1 MNRLIP
7 LLCIA
12 FGALSSCHAATPRA
26 SKAPTNDAAIRR
38 YFVANLTGDKEALPA
53 KALSLDAVTK
63 ARTQVW
69 HLWAEANKSVK
80 QETLPE
86 LSPLT
91 KGASSHS
98 WRLTPEEY
106 NGAKFEA
113 IMPFYFGTKGNKPA
127 DGYPLYL
134 DLHGSGPKEQE
145 WPITLEW
152 ALTFDD
158 APSVYFIPQ
167 IPNGGETADGQLY
180 RWWQKSKLEAWEQ
193 LLRQAFLSGKINPKR
208 IYFLGVSEG
217 GYGSQR
223 LASYYPDYLAAAG
236 PMAGGEPLINAPA
249 ENLQHV
255 AFSLRTGANDKQFH
269 RNELTEYTRDAL
281 NSLANKYPGYYK
293 HFIDIIPKYGHGI
306 PYQFTTP
313 YLKQHVRTA
322 QPRSVHWED
331 FPVDGRYR
339 KGCYNLAPLE
349 RPEGK
354 ERIYYEEEIKGNT
367 IDLKVSSVK
376 YVEKKVSDWYKDF
389 KLVLL
394 YDKVY
399 EPATKGKLRIYLS
412 PELLDLSQPVT
423 IRINGR
429 QVYSGLVKADYSHLV
444 ESCARF
450 FDPERLFPAAVD
462 VAY

>member
-53 KALSLDAVTK
+53 KALSLDAVAK

-80 QETLPE
+80 QETLQV

-113 IMPFYFGTKGNKPA
+113 IMPFFFGTKGSKPA

-193 LLRQAFLSGKINPKR
+193 LLRQAFLSGEINPKR

-331 FPVDGRYR
+331 FPVDGCYR

-354 ERIYYEEEIKGNT
+354 DRIYYEEEIKGNT

-399 EPATKGKLRIYLS
+399 EPVTKGKLRIYLS
-412 PELLDLSQPVT
+412 PELLDLRQPVT

-429 QVYSGLVKADYSHLV
+429 QVYSGLVKADYSHLA

>member
-1 MNRLIP
+1 
-7 LLCIA
+7 
-12 FGALSSCHAATPRA
+12 
-26 SKAPTNDAAIRR
+26 
-38 YFVANLTGDKEALPA
+38 
-53 KALSLDAVTK
+53 
-63 ARTQVW
+63 
-69 HLWAEANKSVK
+69 
-80 QETLPE
+80 
-86 LSPLT
+86 
-91 KGASSHS
+91 
-98 WRLTPEEY
+98 
-106 NGAKFEA
+106 
-113 IMPFYFGTKGNKPA
+113 MPFYFGTKGNKPA

-193 LLRQAFLSGKINPKR
+193 LLRQAFLSGEINPKR

-293 HFIDIIPKYGHGI
+293 YFIDIIPEYGHGI
-306 PYQFTTP
+306 PYKFTTP

-354 ERIYYEEEIKGNT
+354 ERVYYEEEIKGNT

>member
-12 FGALSSCHAATPRA
+12 FGALSSCHAAAPRT
-26 SKAPTNDAAIRR
+26 SKAPANDAAIRR
-38 YFVANLTGDKEALPA
+38 YFVANLTGDKEALPT
-53 KALSLDAVTK
+53 KALSLDAVAK

-91 KGASSHS
+91 KGSASHR

-152 ALTFDD
+152 AITFDD

-193 LLRQAFLSGKINPKR
+193 LLRQAFLSGEINPKR

-217 GYGSQR
+217 GYGS
-223 LASYYPDYLAAAG
+223 
-236 PMAGGEPLINAPA
+236 
-249 ENLQHV
+249 
-255 AFSLRTGANDKQFH
+255 
-269 RNELTEYTRDAL
+269 
-281 NSLANKYPGYYK
+281 
-293 HFIDIIPKYGHGI
+293 
-306 PYQFTTP
+306 
-313 YLKQHVRTA
+313 
-322 QPRSVHWED
+322 
-331 FPVDGRYR
+331 
-339 KGCYNLAPLE
+339 
-349 RPEGK
+349 
-354 ERIYYEEEIKGNT
+354 
-367 IDLKVSSVK
+367 
-376 YVEKKVSDWYKDF
+376 
-389 KLVLL
+389 
-394 YDKVY
+394 
-399 EPATKGKLRIYLS
+399 
-412 PELLDLSQPVT
+412 
-423 IRINGR
+423 
-429 QVYSGLVKADYSHLV
+429 
-444 ESCARF
+444 
-450 FDPERLFPAAVD
+450 
-462 VAY
+462 

>member
-53 KALSLDAVTK
+53 KALSLDAVAK

-80 QETLPE
+80 QETLPV

-113 IMPFYFGTKGNKPA
+113 IMPFFFGTKGSKPA

-193 LLRQAFLSGKINPKR
+193 LLRQAFLSGEINPKR

-331 FPVDGRYR
+331 FPVDGCYR

-354 ERIYYEEEIKGNT
+354 DRIYYEEEIKGNT

-412 PELLDLSQPVT
+412 PELLNLRQPVT

-429 QVYSGLVKADYSHLV
+429 EVYSGLVKADYSHLV

>member
-53 KALSLDAVTK
+53 KALSLDAVAK

-80 QETLPE
+80 QETLPV

-113 IMPFYFGTKGNKPA
+113 IMPFFFGTKGSKPA

-193 LLRQAFLSGKINPKR
+193 LLRQAFLSGEINPKR

-331 FPVDGRYR
+331 FPVDGCYR

-354 ERIYYEEEIKGNT
+354 DRIYYEEEIKGNT

-399 EPATKGKLRIYLS
+399 EPVTKGKLRIYLS
-412 PELLDLSQPVT
+412 PELLDLRQPVT

-429 QVYSGLVKADYSHLV
+429 EVYSGLVKADYSHLV
-444 ESCARF
+444 ESCVRF